1 MKRFFA
7 LTVLVLIMLSMA
19 SVAFATEAAT
29 SSSPESS
36 KFMYYSLAALASGIA
51 IGLGALGAG
60 VGIGVATSKACE
72 GIARNPGTS
81 GKVTTTM
88 IIGLAI
94 AESCAIYGLVVA
106 LIILFVKPFGF

>member
-7 LTVLVLIMLSMA
+7 LTVLVLIILSMA
-19 SVAFATEAAT
+19 SVVFAAEAT
-29 SSSPESS
+29 SSSPENS